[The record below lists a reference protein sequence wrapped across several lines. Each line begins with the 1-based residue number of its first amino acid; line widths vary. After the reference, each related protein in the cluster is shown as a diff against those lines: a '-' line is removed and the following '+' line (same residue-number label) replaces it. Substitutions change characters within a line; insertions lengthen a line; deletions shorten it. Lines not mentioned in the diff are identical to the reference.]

1 LAKSFHVI
9 NNSDTSTKWVKET
22 VDFTATNDFGTTT
35 YIKFQNEQDSTLHFA
50 FIDNVS
56 VTYVPP
62 DADGDGI
69 PDVDDNCDDTP
80 SGTVVDTTPGLTYG
94 CDAMPLADLST
105 SYVSFGAGNVTKKA
119 GQYVKVKDTV
129 ENAAGGA
136 DTRKFVVAYHLSP
149 DATFGGGNDVVT
161 DATRTINSLA
171 AGASNTWPNTTV
183 YLPSDTSAGD
193 YYLCVKADVN
203 HAVDEPNDNNNKLCT
218 SQKITVPKPDLY
230 ISSFS
235 KFTSSVTA
243 GDTMK
248 VSDWVKNKGGS
259 QALTFNVGY
268 TLSPNG
274 ICGDGDD
281 IALPTT
287 RSVAVLNAGA
297 SDAAATVIPVDV
309 APGSYY
315 VCAVADVD
323 GTVDESNEVN
333 NAKRASGKLTVSAAA
348 P

>member
-1 LAKSFHVI
+1 
-9 NNSDTSTKWVKET
+9 
-22 VDFTATNDFGTTT
+22 VDFTATNEFGTTT
-35 YIKFQNEQDSTLHFA
+35 YIKFQNEQDPSQHFA
-50 FIDNVS
+50 FLDNVS
-56 VTYVPP
+56 VAYVPP